1 MNFVD
6 KAERTAISWDKVFQT
21 IILITGREVFR
32 LHLKVNEFLQ
42 ARKFWTSGYYINSVL
57 QYAHKEV
64 IKKYV

>member
-32 LHLKVNEFLQ
+32 LHLKVNEFL
-42 ARKFWTSGYYINSVL
+42 
-57 QYAHKEV
+57 
-64 IKKYV
+64 